1 MSNPTIGNESQFNN
15 PFNILP
21 DNIYTN
27 PTLGLSQF
35 TNPYDI
41 LPNISLTQ
49 KNPTFTRL
57 GTQFTDPFDILP
69 NPSLI
74 TKNPTTGNDSQFTT
88 PLQQG
93 NYNTFDILPN
103 PSLIT
108 KNPTYNQNIQFT
120 TPLQQGNYNTFDI
133 LPNPSLITKNPTA
146 NITTDQFSRQ
156 NTEQNIAYSN
166 WSPQSAANSNISSD
180 ALASFA
186 ASTISGRSGIPF
198 ASQIIS
204 TIGANSMSTPYKTLP
219 FDKLNLLPGI
229 KYSDFRSRLPYNMA
243 DAQNPNNILHTR
255 ADGGFS
261 AIRNVISGRRPWK
274 SIAYA
279 AASATPAG
287 AYSLFNL
294 NASGK
299 FGYGYGDHDNPSA
312 LRNDFTIGS
321 ETTTIWL
328 RAIGKKRN
336 PGRWIPSPS
345 DNIIPFNGDKVNVI
359 DFGQRTFKNAYKWK
373 PSIIPTD
380 TAIGRIVASDSI
392 TQDFIKFFFTGPKLQ
407 NGLPDATD
415 DIMVFR
421 AVITSLG
428 DSFNANWNGV
438 TMIGRADPNYHYTGY
453 SRDLSLNFDVY
464 ATTRDELKPIYRK
477 LNALAGYTAPEY
489 NSEDIAL
496 RAPWMRI
503 TIGDLFHQQPVVLN
517 SLNFDYSTDA
527 SWEIN
532 IEDDQTNMQVPFK
545 ISVTCQMNVIMDYLP
560 QKGGR
565 FLSLAKRYTKDALPI
580 EGSDNW
586 LSDQKG
592 NLIPET
598 EVKEERQKRRIKRLK
613 ETGAQATPQTPQELG
628 DKITNR
634 PR

>member
-49 KNPTFTRL
+49 NNPTFTRL

-108 KNPTYNQNIQFT
+108 KNPT
-120 TPLQQGNYNTFDI
+120 
-133 LPNPSLITKNPTA
+133 A

-166 WSPQSAANSNISSD
+166 WSPQSAINANLSSD
-180 ALASFA
+180 AL
-186 ASTISGRSGIPF
+186 STLAGATIAGRSGLPF
-198 ASQIIS
+198 ASQIVG
-204 TIGANSMSTPYKTLP
+204 TLPDNSMSTPYVTLP
-219 FDKLNLLPGI
+219 MDKLNNIPGI
-229 KYSDFRSRLPYNMA
+229 KYSDFRSRLWINSGEVK
-243 DAQNPNNILHTR
+243 NPNSILNIR

-261 AIRNVISGRRPWK
+261 SLRNIAAGKRPWK

-279 AASATPAG
+279 AASATPIG
-287 AYSLFNL
+287 PYSLFNL

-299 FGYGYGDHDNPSA
+299 FGYGYGDHDNPYA
-312 LRNDFTIGS
+312 IRNDFTIGS
-321 ETTTIWL
+321 ETTTIWSNQL
-328 RAIGKKRN
+328 NKS
-336 PGRWIPSPS
+336 IPSPS
-345 DNIIPFNGDKVNVI
+345 DNIMPFRGDKVNVI
-359 DFGQRTFKNAYKWK
+359 DFGKRTLKEAYKWK
-373 PSIIPTD
+373 PTLIPTD
-380 TAIGRIVASDSI
+380 SPIGRIIASDSI

-407 NGLPDATD
+407 NGSKLTD

-421 AVITSLG
+421 ASITSLG
-428 DSFNANWNGV
+428 DSFNANWNPV

-453 SRDLSLNFDVY
+453 SRDLSLNFDIY
-464 ATTRDELKPIYRK
+464 ATSRDELKPIYRK

-532 IEDDQTNMQVPFK
+532 IEDDQSNMQVPFK
-545 ISVTCQMNVIMDYLP
+545 ISVTCQMNVIMDYIP

-565 FLSLAKRYTKDALPI
+565 FLSLAKRYSNTTAKPKK
-580 EGSDNW
+580 GSDNW
-586 LSDQKG
+586 LSDANDNDYTK
-592 NLIPET
+592 
-598 EVKEERQKRRIKRLK
+598 
-613 ETGAQATPQTPQELG
+613 TGATPGKVDQTL
-628 DKITNR
+628 DKTSGK
-634 PR
+634 

>member
-74 TKNPTTGNDSQFTT
+74 TKNPTTGNDS
-88 PLQQG
+88 
-93 NYNTFDILPN
+93 
-103 PSLIT
+103 
-108 KNPTYNQNIQFT
+108 QFT

-243 DAQNPNNILHTR
+243 DAENPNNILHTR

-294 NASGK
+294 
-299 FGYGYGDHDNPSA
+299 
-312 LRNDFTIGS
+312 
-321 ETTTIWL
+321 
-328 RAIGKKRN
+328 
-336 PGRWIPSPS
+336 
-345 DNIIPFNGDKVNVI
+345 NVI

-407 NGLPDATD
+407 NGLSDATD

-592 NLIPET
+592 NVIQET

-628 DKITNR
+628 DEITNR
-634 PR
+634 PV